1 MSDPRSE
8 RGPGDRSR
16 MLRDRAEALLARRE
30 AGEPALPQDLKALL
44 HDLSVHQIEL
54 EIQNEELR
62 ETQLLVEKARDEY
75 ARLYTQAPLG
85 YMTLDA
91 SGMIRNA
98 NDTLAQM
105 LRAEGR
111 TLLGTP
117 FGEHLVP
124 ADREVFNARYR
135 AFFNAP
141 GQKVIE
147 VRVRQHD
154 GGEFLARLTGRRE
167 HPRLPRSGSAPPS
180 EPTRDEAPLF
190 VIVHDVSE
198 MHRVTEE
205 LEAEKELLGVTLRS
219 IGDAVIATDVDGRI
233 TVMNAAAEELTQEQ
247 ATEAKGKPL
256 VEVLRLPNLVEEVLA
271 SRHPVVGRGTMRVPM
286 RDGTERTL
294 AQSGAP
300 IHDRSGRVVGV
311 VLIFRDTTS
320 ETHLQRE
327 LQRIAKLDSLG
338 VMAGGIAHDFNNLL
352 TAIAG
357 NIGLARAELADA
369 APSFPG
375 RAETLTHL
383 TDAEA
388 AAMRASDLTRQLL
401 TFATGGAPVRAVI
414 AVAKLV
420 QESVA
425 LALTGSRSRC
435 EVHVPPDVWPI
446 HADAGQISQVLHNL
460 LLNAAQSKADGGAIV
475 VTVTN
480 VPLGVDAG
488 EPLPAGDYVRI
499 DVVDQGSGI
508 APEIRDKI
516 FDPFF
521 TTKQKGSGLGLASAY
536 SIVRN
541 HEGYIDV
548 ESVPKRGSRFSVFLP
563 ASAKPWSKPPPP
575 PSLAAVRPWRIL
587 VLDDEP
593 MIANVT
599 RRILGARGHEVV
611 TVADGHEAVASW
623 VRERDAGQPFDLA
636 VLDLTIPGGMGGKEV
651 VTRLLELDPGARAV
665 ASSGYSTDP
674 VMANHRAH
682 GFTAC
687 LPKPYTVDDL
697 HHLIT
702 ALQSDSAS

>member
-1 MSDPRSE
+1 
-8 RGPGDRSR
+8 
-16 MLRDRAEALLARRE
+16 MLRDRAEALLARRD

-75 ARLYTQAPLG
+75 ARLYNQAPLG

-91 SGMIRNA
+91 NGMIRNA
-98 NDTLAQM
+98 NETLVQM
-105 LRAEGR
+105 LRTEGR
-111 TLLGTP
+111 ALLGTP

-141 GQKVIE
+141 RHKVME

-154 GGEFLARLTGRRE
+154 GGEFLARLAGQRE
-167 HPRLPRSGSAPPS
+167 HERLPRSGSAPPS
-180 EPTRDEAPLF
+180 SEPARDEAPLL

-198 MHRVTEE
+198 MHRVTEA

-219 IGDAVIATDVDGRI
+219 IGDAVIATDVEGRI
-233 TVMNAAAEELTQEQ
+233 TLMNAAAEELTQER
-247 ATEAKGKPL
+247 ASEAEGKAL
-256 VEVLRLPNLVEEVLA
+256 VEVLRIANLVEEVLA
-271 SRHPVVGRGTMRVPM
+271 SRGPVGRRGTMRMPM
-286 RDGTERTL
+286 RDGTERTF

-300 IHDRSGRVVGV
+300 IHDRAGCIVGV

-320 ETHLQRE
+320 ETHLQHE

-357 NIGLARAELADA
+357 NIGLARADLVETTR
-369 APSFPG
+369 P
-375 RAETLTHL
+375 ETLTHL
-383 TDAEA
+383 VDAETA
-388 AAMRASDLTRQLL
+388 TMRASDLTRQLL
-401 TFATGGAPVRAVI
+401 TFATGGAPVRSVI

-420 QESVA
+420 QESVT

-435 EVHVPPDVWPI
+435 ELHVPSDVWSI

-460 LLNAAQSKADGGAIV
+460 LLNATQAMVEGGAVV
-475 VTVTN
+475 VTLTN
-480 VPLGVDAG
+480 VRLGVDAG

-508 APEIRDKI
+508 APEIREKI

-541 HEGYIDV
+541 HEGHIDV
-548 ESVPKRGSRFSVFLP
+548 ESVPGRGSRFSVFLP

-575 PSLAAVRPWRIL
+575 PSPATMRPWRIL

-611 TVADGHEAVASW
+611 TVADGSEAVASW
-623 VRERDAGQPFDLA
+623 VRQRDAGQPFDLA

-651 VTRLLELDPGARAV
+651 VAHLLEVDPSTRAV
-665 ASSGYSTDP
+665 ASSGYSNDP

-702 ALQSDSAS
+702 VLQSDTAS

>member
-16 MLRDRAEALLARRE
+16 MLRDRAEALLARRD

-75 ARLYTQAPLG
+75 ARLYNQAPLG

-91 SGMIRNA
+91 NGMIRNA
-98 NDTLAQM
+98 NETLVQM
-105 LRAEGR
+105 LRTEGR
-111 TLLGTP
+111 ALLGTP

-141 GQKVIE
+141 RHKVIE

-154 GGEFLARLTGRRE
+154 GGEFLARLAGRRE
-167 HPRLPRSGSAPPS
+167 HARLPRSDSAPPS
-180 EPTRDEAPLF
+180 EPARDEAPLL

-198 MHRVTEE
+198 MHRVTEA

-219 IGDAVIATDVDGRI
+219 IGDAVIATDVEGRI
-233 TVMNAAAEELTQEQ
+233 TLMNAAAEELTQEQ
-247 ATEAKGKPL
+247 ATEAKGKAL

-271 SRHPVVGRGTMRVPM
+271 NGQPVVGRGTVQVPM
-286 RDGTERTL
+286 RDGAERTL

-300 IHDRSGRVVGV
+300 IHDREGRIVGV

-352 TAIAG
+352 TAISG

-369 APSFPG
+369 ARP
-375 RAETLTHL
+375 ETLTHL
-383 TDAEA
+383 TDAETA
-388 AAMRASDLTRQLL
+388 VMRASDLTRQLL
-401 TFATGGAPVRAVI
+401 TFATGGAPVRSVI
-414 AVAKLV
+414 PVAKVV

-435 EVHVPPDVWPI
+435 EVHLPQDVWPI

-460 LLNAAQSKADGGAIV
+460 LLNATQSMADGGAIV

-541 HEGYIDV
+541 HEGHIDV
-548 ESVPKRGSRFSVFLP
+548 ESVPGRGSRFSVFLP

-575 PSLAAVRPWRIL
+575 PSPATMRPWRIL

-611 TVADGHEAVASW
+611 TVADGSEAVASW
-623 VRERDAGQPFDLA
+623 VRQRDAGQPFDLA

-651 VTRLLELDPGARAV
+651 VAQLLEVDPNTRAV
-665 ASSGYSTDP
+665 ASSGYSNDP

-702 ALQSDSAS
+702 VLQSDTAS